1 VSEIR
6 LLIVP
11 YELGALRQ
19 GVGRGPE
26 RLLERGAEQ
35 ALRTQGAEL
44 RTEVV
49 EIEGDFDN
57 EVDASFELIREIS
70 LRVKDAVADGAFP
83 VVLSGSCYAA
93 VGIVAGLGESSPGV
107 VWFDAHADF
116 NTPETTISGY
126 FDGMGLAVLTG
137 GAWQAM
143 LETVEGA
150 RPLPETAAVLAG
162 ARDFDEPE
170 IPRLQASSIAQV
182 PPDSLRSPEPLLGAV
197 AEMTPSPSRIYVHV
211 DLDVLDIEEARVNIY
226 SAPGGLSAAE
236 LESGVDALLTGSP
249 VRAISLTAYDPE
261 CDVDARVPP
270 IAMRILERV
279 RERLAA
285 G

>member
-1 VSEIR
+1 MSKIR

-26 RLLERGAEQ
+26 RLLELGAEE
-35 ALRTQGAEL
+35 ALRAQGAEL
-44 RTEVV
+44 RTEVLG
-49 EIEGDFDN
+49 IEGDFDN
-57 EVDASFELIREIS
+57 EVDASFELIRKIS
-70 LRVKDAVADGAFP
+70 LRVEDAVANGAFP
-83 VVLSGSCYAA
+83 VVLSGSCFAS
-93 VGIVAGLGESSPGV
+93 VGIVAGLHEPSPGV

-143 LETVEGA
+143 LRSVEGGRA
-150 RPLPETAAVLAG
+150 LPETAAVLAG

-170 IPRLQASSIAQV
+170 IPRLRASGIAQV
-182 PPDSLRSPEPLLGAV
+182 PPKSLDSPERLLGAV
-197 AEMTPSPSRIYVHV
+197 SDMTPAPSGIYVHI
-211 DLDVLDIEEARVNIY
+211 DLDVLDIEVARVNIY
-226 SAPGGLSAAE
+226 SAPGGVSAAE
-236 LESGVDALLTGSP
+236 LEALVDALAAHCP
-249 VRAISLTAYDPE
+249 VRALSLTAYDPE
-261 CDVDARVPP
+261 CDSEDRVPP
-270 IAMRILERV
+270 IATRILERV
-279 RERLAA
+279 GERLAA